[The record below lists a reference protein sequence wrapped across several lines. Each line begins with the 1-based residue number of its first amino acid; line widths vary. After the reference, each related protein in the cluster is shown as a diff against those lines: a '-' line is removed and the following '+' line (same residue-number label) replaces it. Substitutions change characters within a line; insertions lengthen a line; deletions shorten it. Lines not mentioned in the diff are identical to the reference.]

1 MRTKHLYVLIHIRIK
16 GEVGTVKKYLN
27 PLVMFL
33 LSFQGNASFVNLF
46 CYLCLYLSLSDCLV
60 CFLQPCGHQLGKDCS
75 LESLVWDIF

>member
-1 MRTKHLYVLIHIRIK
+1 MRTKHLCVLIHIRIK
-16 GEVGTVKKYLN
+16 VEVGTVKKYLN

-46 CYLCLYLSLSDCLV
+46 CYLCLYLSLSYYRV
-60 CFLQPCGHQLGKDCS
+60 CFLQPCSHQLGKDCS